1 MGKIIYLNPYG
12 HNISWIGDKMSVID
26 VNEAE
31 FEKEVIKSDK
41 PVIVDIWAE
50 WCGPCRMYTPI
61 VDEVA
66 KEFEGRIKF
75 VKINAD
81 DNEKLVGKFNV
92 MSIPT
97 TLLIEHGEIKAMNV
111 GAISKDALTKWIN
124 KNM

>member
-1 MGKIIYLNPYG
+1 
-12 HNISWIGDKMSVID
+12 MSVID